1 MFSELNSDSLD
12 QLLGANAKV
21 MVQYGAGWCGNCKI
35 TKPKFKRLAETHPD
49 IEFVYVDAEL
59 YPNSRK
65 FANVSNLP
73 TFASFEGGQLKA
85 EAQGNKIETIQEVL
99 DAVTSH

>member
-1 MFSELNSDSLD
+1 
-12 QLLGANAKV
+12 
-21 MVQYGAGWCGNCKI
+21 
-35 TKPKFKRLAETHPD
+35 LAETHPD

-99 DAVTSH
+99 DALTGH